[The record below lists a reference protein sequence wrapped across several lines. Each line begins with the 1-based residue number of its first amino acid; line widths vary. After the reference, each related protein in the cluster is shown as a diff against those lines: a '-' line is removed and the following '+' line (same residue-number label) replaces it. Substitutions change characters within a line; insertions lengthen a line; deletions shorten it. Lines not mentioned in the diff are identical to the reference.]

1 MRKDYTL
8 GEWLDVWLEYYVEP
22 SALAP
27 STKACYNRAV
37 RALPASLGSIWV
49 IDIAPLDSVCGAH
62 ASACRPAGS
71 CNAFPCASRCA
82 QAAPDRLCP

>member
-37 RALPASLGSIWV
+37 RLFLRRWVQFGSLTLHRW
-49 IDIAPLDSVCGAH
+49 IAC
-62 ASACRPAGS
+62 AGS
-71 CNAFPCASRCA
+71 SLWRARIRVPHSWIV
-82 QAAPDRLCP
+82 

>member
-8 GEWLDVWLEYYVEP
+8 GEWLETWLAYYVEP

-37 RALPASLGSIWV
+37 RAVPASLGSIWV
-49 IDIAPLDSVCGAH
+49 IDIAPLDCLCWIQSVARIRVPP
-62 ASACRPAGS
+62 SWIV
-71 CNAFPCASRCA
+71 
-82 QAAPDRLCP
+82 